1 MQIELI
7 SIGTELLG
15 GKLNSD
21 SSFIGEHLGK
31 IGLELSRES
40 TIGDEKKKMIS
51 LLRESL
57 KRAEIVITTGGLG
70 PTFDDLTREA
80 VSEALRRRLI
90 FRSAILKKMREHF
103 QKRHLSMPEVDR
115 KQAYII
121 EGATVVPNDVGTA
134 PGMIIET
141 KKDGKRKVLILLPG
155 PPRELQPM
163 FIKKVLPYLKR
174 FSKGSL
180 RTISFWVAGL
190 PESSVAEKV
199 EPIIEKYQKKGLP
212 AGRQEEIEFA
222 ILVHLSIIEVKLKIR
237 GKGERINEQVSLIKE
252 EIRKAL
258 GENLFS
264 EKDGELEKIVGN
276 LLLKKK
282 LKLGLAESCTGG
294 LLGNLITNIPGSSHY
309 FQGSIVAYS
318 NNVKKKVLKVPK
330 TYLRK
335 YGAVSREVALAMA
348 EGARKSTKADT
359 GLSLT
364 GITGPSGG
372 TKEKPVGLL
381 FVGLVYPKKRVKIVK
396 EYHFVGKRQDI
407 KQRAAISALDLLR
420 RSL

>member
-1 MQIELI
+1 MTSMLNMEIELI
-7 SIGTELLG
+7 SIGTELLA

-21 SSFIGEHLGK
+21 SSFIGESLGK

-40 TIGDEKKKMIS
+40 TIGDEKRKMVS
-51 LLRESL
+51 LLKESL

-80 VSEALRRRLI
+80 ISEVLKKRLI

-103 QKRHLSMPEVDR
+103 QRRGLSMPKINQ

-121 EGATVVPNDVGTA
+121 EGATVLPNEVGTA
-134 PGMIIET
+134 PGMIVEE
-141 KKDGKRKVLILLPG
+141 KGKVLILLPG

-174 FSKGSL
+174 YSEGSL
-180 RTISFWVAGL
+180 KTISFWIAGL
-190 PESSVAEKV
+190 PESSVAELV
-199 EPIIEKYQKKGLP
+199 EPIIEKYQKK
-212 AGRQEEIEFA
+212 EKIEFA
-222 ILVHLSIIEVKLKIR
+222 ILVHLSIIEVKLKV
-237 GKGERINEQVSLIKE
+237 KGENKKEINEQILPIRKK
-252 EIRKAL
+252 IRKAL

-264 EKDGELEKIVGN
+264 EREEKLEGVVGN
-276 LLLKKK
+276 LLLKKR

-294 LLGNLITNIPGSSHY
+294 LLGNLITNIAGSSRY

-348 EGARKSTKADT
+348 KGARKSTKADI

-364 GITGPSGG
+364 GIAGPSGG

-381 FVGLVYPKKRVKIVK
+381 FVGLVYPRERLKIAK

-407 KQRAAISALDLLR
+407 KYRAAISALNLLR
-420 RSL
+420 RTLI